1 MLATAERYSQKL
13 ANELQIDR
21 NIPEIQNIQTLNQD
35 SLIKEHIQAKIPLI
49 DPRRPKKTNIDP
61 HKIPR

>member
-35 SLIKEHIQAKIPLI
+35 SLITEHIQAKIPLI